1 MQGCIILNMDYSYLN
16 TVSWQKAIKILV
28 KGKAMVLKYTDKV
41 VRAGE
46 KIIQI
51 PAVMKLVKLVRA
63 IFRTH
68 VPFSKRNVMVRDGF
82 VCQYCGSDKD
92 LTIDHVLPV
101 SKGGKSTFENCVTA
115 CKPCN
120 SRKTNKLPNETGF
133 HLKKKPTAPTINEF
147 IRFRSEKLG
156 IVDLLKSLGIY

>member
-1 MQGCIILNMDYSYLN
+1 MQGTVILNANYEYLN
-16 TVSWQKAIKILV
+16 TISWQKAIKLIV
-28 KGKAMVLKYTDKV
+28 KGKATVLKYTDRV
-41 VRAGE
+41 VRAG
-46 KIIQI
+46 KQIIQI
-51 PAVMKLVKLVRA
+51 PAVMQLIKLVRA

-82 VCQYCGSDKD
+82 TCQYCGSIEE
-92 LTIDHVLPV
+92 LTIDHVLPI
-101 SKGGKSTFENCVTA
+101 SRGGKSTFENCVTA

-133 HLKKKPTAPTINEF
+133 HLKKKPTCPTISEF

-156 IVDLLKSLGIY
+156 IISLLKELGVY